1 MNTYFKQSLVQ
12 VQSEEFIADFK
23 VTVRFIIKVIK
34 LLFLLLTGV
43 FVLAKSFY
51 FKVSRQDV
59 VAEVTVCNNLDN
71 SLTLVEGD
79 RTKLE
84 GIISVDDTLD
94 NSLIEVAVN
103 PPLESKEEI
112 TNGEFA
118 TDKLTNEEAAVV
130 EFANEEAAV
139 QVSRQSQL
147 KSMKAAELRELCVGY
162 GISYKNKSQAI
173 VSILDKEQSMLDELA
188 TVELSDIPTTV
199 ELTESVSEQLNDD
212 DIFS

>member
-51 FKVSRQDV
+51 LKLGRQNV
-59 VAEVTVCNNLDN
+59 VAEVTACNNLDN

-94 NSLIEVAVN
+94 NSLIEGAVVS
-103 PPLESKEEI
+103 LVEVDREI
-112 TNGEFA
+112 TNNES
-118 TDKLTNEEAAVV
+118 TNDKS
-130 EFANEEAAV
+130 AV

-173 VSILDKEQSMLDELA
+173 ASILEKEQSMVDELSN
-188 TVELSDIPTTV
+188 EQLSDNKLSNEQLSDIPTTV
-199 ELTESVSEQLNDD
+199 ELTEPVSEQVNDD
-212 DIFS
+212 EDIFS